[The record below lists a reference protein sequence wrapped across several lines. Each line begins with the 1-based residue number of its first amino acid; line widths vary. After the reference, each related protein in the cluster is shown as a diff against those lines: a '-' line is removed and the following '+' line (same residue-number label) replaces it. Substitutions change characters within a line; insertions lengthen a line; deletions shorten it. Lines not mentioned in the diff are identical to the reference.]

1 MSFIWFVTMLL
12 NSSAMRNPAASE
24 NMSYCYLLQVGEFLR
39 YPCIKF
45 IGHTMSF
52 IGFLTMLLTSSAME
66 NPAAPENMSFF
77 KPHYDYYTKFRQEA
91 VVKELETSNLPTDF
105 RIRAFQPQVI
115 NMILSLWIL
124 GK

>member
-1 MSFIWFVTMLL
+1 
-12 NSSAMRNPAASE
+12 
-24 NMSYCYLLQVGEFLR
+24 
-39 YPCIKF
+39 
-45 IGHTMSF
+45 MSF

-66 NPAAPENMSFF
+66 SPAAAENMSFF
-77 KPHYDYYTKFRQEA
+77 KPHHAYYTKFRQEA

-115 NMILSLWIL
+115 NLILSLWIL